1 MIKIQER
8 ADENDVLIE
17 FDKAKTEGRQPTCP
31 YCGIPL
37 EIYYTQYESITWKW
51 NAKKRIYE
59 KEITDI
65 DPAIPVCASCETED
79 WDFINSGL
87 LSF

>member
-1 MIKIQER
+1 MKQRTVANSIRK
-8 ADENDVLIE
+8 E
-17 FDKAKTEGRQPTCP
+17 FEKGKATGRQPTCP

>member
-1 MIKIQER
+1 MTKRTRTNKIRE
-8 ADENDVLIE
+8 E
-17 FDKAKTEGRQPTCP
+17 FEKAKTTGKQPNCP
-31 YCGIPL
+31 YCGAPL
-37 EIYYTQYESITWKW
+37 EIYHTQYESITWKW
-51 NAKKRIYE
+51 NAKKRTYE
-59 KEITDI
+59 REITDI